1 MKDQQGYQLEKWNY
15 NIHKEKMTKLLTQ
28 KKESTMS
35 KSSLV
40 FLLERIGALFQLVQE
55 WPPTQYVYMW
65 CT

>member
-1 MKDQQGYQLEKWNY
+1 MKDQQGYHPENET
-15 NIHKEKMTKLLTQ
+15 IIFTREKMRKLPTQ

-55 WPPTQYVYMW
+55 WPPAQYVYM
-65 CT
+65 

>member
-1 MKDQQGYQLEKWNY
+1 
-15 NIHKEKMTKLLTQ
+15 MTKLLTQ

-55 WPPTQYVYMW
+55 WPPTQYVYM
-65 CT
+65 